1 MKKVIL
7 VVLLLLLHATDRNVS
22 GFGTSVLSKRVS
34 YPDRYI
40 NSREI
45 HRESGTGKDNPQT
58 TLPFHRRQTEAPV
71 HGQFLIPPMRGEVI
85 ITEVMADPSPSVMLP
100 EEEYIEIC
108 NRSATSVDLSGWTLR
123 TDSQGAVFGDIS
135 IGAGQYII
143 VCAISDTAIFRPFG
157 KVAGLRSFPALTDGG
172 RLLYLCD
179 DEGNMIHGVGYRPSW
194 YNNDLKEGGGWS
206 LEMIDKDHPFN
217 TDGNWRASSSHK
229 GGTPGSRN
237 SVERSLPDLMFQGI
251 VNACPSDSVTIFVR
265 FSETIADP
273 DLLSG
278 NILLDGKN
286 VNPVLQADP
295 MLTLFEVKTGD
306 PLQYGRVVNLTAG
319 DGIKD
324 FSGNPMLRNSF
335 LTGLPE
341 RALEGDVIINEILFN
356 PLPGDPDYIELL
368 NVSEKILDASQILLA
383 TVNDATG
390 DTSSAIAFYHEP
402 YPVVPGSCFVITE
415 DRDKVL
421 LRYTSSEEQ
430 YIHEVSSM
438 PSLPDAG
445 GHLILLSRQLEII
458 DDVVYSD
465 DMHYPLLSGNEGIS
479 LERVAGTAVFPAS
492 AQWHS
497 ASEDAGWGTPGA
509 ENSMAVM
516 EPVLTDEVNISSTRI
531 TPDND
536 GFEDDV
542 QVSLRLAGTGNVVSM
557 EVFDET
563 GSFVK
568 RVAENLYTGQEATLV
583 WDATSGGGSLVNT
596 GIYVLFI
603 TVFNEQGKSIK
614 VKKACAVIR

>member
-1 MKKVIL
+1 
-7 VVLLLLLHATDRNVS
+7 
-22 GFGTSVLSKRVS
+22 
-34 YPDRYI
+34 
-40 NSREI
+40 
-45 HRESGTGKDNPQT
+45 
-58 TLPFHRRQTEAPV
+58 
-71 HGQFLIPPMRGEVI
+71 
-85 ITEVMADPSPSVMLP
+85 
-100 EEEYIEIC
+100 
-108 NRSATSVDLSGWTLR
+108 
-123 TDSQGAVFGDIS
+123 
-135 IGAGQYII
+135 
-143 VCAISDTAIFRPFG
+143 
-157 KVAGLRSFPALTDGG
+157 
-172 RLLYLCD
+172 
-179 DEGNMIHGVGYRPSW
+179 
-194 YNNDLKEGGGWS
+194 
-206 LEMIDKDHPFN
+206 
-217 TDGNWRASSSHK
+217 
-229 GGTPGSRN
+229 
-237 SVERSLPDLMFQGI
+237 
-251 VNACPSDSVTIFVR
+251 
-265 FSETIADP
+265 
-273 DLLSG
+273 
-278 NILLDGKN
+278 
-286 VNPVLQADP
+286 
-295 MLTLFEVKTGD
+295 
-306 PLQYGRVVNLTAG
+306 
-319 DGIKD
+319 
-324 FSGNPMLRNSF
+324 
-335 LTGLPE
+335 
-341 RALEGDVIINEILFN
+341 
-356 PLPGDPDYIELL
+356 LL